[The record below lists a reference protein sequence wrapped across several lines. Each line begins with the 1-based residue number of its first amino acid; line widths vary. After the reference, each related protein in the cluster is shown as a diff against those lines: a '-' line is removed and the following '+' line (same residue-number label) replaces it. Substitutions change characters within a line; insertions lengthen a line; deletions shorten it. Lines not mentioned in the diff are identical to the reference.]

1 MAARITITPEELRTS
16 ATLFTTKSGEVTD
29 IISALQGEVNRL
41 ESTWDGAAQ
50 NQFFQA
56 FQEMAKVL
64 QQFPEVC
71 NGITGQLNT
80 VAQTIEQTD
89 EELASKLRG

>member
-1 MAARITITPEELRTS
+1 MANRIMITPEELRTS
-16 ATLFTTKSGEVTD
+16 AGNFTAKSGEVAD
-29 IISALQGEVNRL
+29 IIAFLQGEVNRL

-56 FQEMAKVL
+56 FLEMTKIL

-71 NGITGQLNT
+71 NGITGQLNSI
-80 VAQTIEQTD
+80 AQTIEETD
-89 EELASKLRG
+89 NALANQLRG